1 MTNVTLGDLAQAH
14 VLRRESA
21 ALKSQVRVLTAEVT
35 TGRAADTARAV
46 SGDLVPL
53 AAITTSLMRAG
64 GFRAATAEAG
74 LFLQGM
80 QSVLERVDSIA
91 QDLSSTLLTT
101 ANSGHATMLSA
112 VSAEATSRFDAAV
125 SALNTRLGDRT
136 LFAGM
141 QTGGPALVP
150 SSVMLDDIAAAA
162 AAAGASTAAEVD
174 AAVRAWFDAPGGFAA
189 QGYRGGAAPAALPV
203 SPEDDVAI
211 DVTADDPTLR
221 DTLAGL
227 AMAALLDRGFPS
239 GLHAE
244 RIDLARRAGETIL
257 SAQTDRAALAGR
269 IGTAQA
275 RVESALQRNA
285 TEVSALEIARA
296 EILAVDQYAAATR
309 LEATQTQLETLHAVT
324 ARLARLSLVDFL
336 R

>member
-162 AAAGASTAAEVD
+162 AGASTAAEVD
-174 AAVRAWFDAPGGFAA
+174 AAVRAWFDAPAGFAA